1 MELSVTGIS
10 HQSAPVALR
19 ERFAFSAQELP
30 AALRVLGEQ
39 FGAAAILSTC
49 NRTEV
54 YLADGR
60 NAGLAEVV
68 AALAQAKGEAP
79 PEAAPFYHE
88 TGFDAAR
95 RLFRVAAGIESL
107 VVGEHEILGQVR
119 AAFAASTNAGA
130 SNPVLARLFH
140 SAIRAGRRARSETE
154 IGSHG
159 VSISAT
165 AVALSRR
172 TLGDLRRKSVLIV
185 GAGEA
190 ARLAAA
196 ALAQQGAGRLLVTTR
211 TFDRA
216 RDIAA
221 ELGGA
226 AFPFEDLP
234 VVLAEADIV
243 ITSTSAPTHVISR
256 ADVRRAMTNRAS
268 RPLVLVDIA
277 VPRDVEPEAASL
289 EGVRLFDID
298 DLEEAAATNRDARA
312 LEIPAVEA
320 IVAGELARFA
330 AWYEGQQVEPTIA
343 ALRRRAEAIRKA
355 ELDRTI
361 ARLTDLP
368 ETDRARVE
376 AMTKALVKRLLHD
389 PVTRLR
395 AAGAGP
401 EVATARDLFQLDR
414 DED

>member
-1 MELSVTGIS
+1 MQLSVTGIS

-19 ERFAFSAQELP
+19 ERFAFSSEELP
-30 AALRVLGEQ
+30 PALDVLRTR

-60 NAGLAEVV
+60 NAGRDQII
-68 AALAQAKGEAP
+68 AALAHAKGEP
-79 PEAAPFYHE
+79 SPEAAPFYHE
-88 TGFDAAR
+88 TGIDAAR

-119 AAFAASTNAGA
+119 AAFAAATTAGA

-159 VSISAT
+159 VSVSAT

-226 AFPFEDLP
+226 AYPFEDLP
-234 VVLAEADIV
+234 SVLAEADIV
-243 ITSTSAPTHVISR
+243 ITSTSAPTPVISR
-256 ADVRRAMTNRAS
+256 HDLERAMATRPS
-268 RPLVLVDIA
+268 RPLVIVDIA
-277 VPRDVEPEAASL
+277 VPRDVEPDAASL

-298 DLEEAAATNRDARA
+298 DLEEAAAANRDTRA
-312 LEIPAVEA
+312 LEVPAVEA
-320 IVAGELARFA
+320 IVAAELARFST
-330 AWYEGQQVEPTIA
+330 WYEGQQVEPTIA
-343 ALRRRAEAIRKA
+343 ALRRRAEAIRTA
-355 ELDRTI
+355 ELDRTL
-361 ARLTDLP
+361 ARLPGLP
-368 ETDRARVE
+368 QTDRARIE

-395 AAGAGP
+395 AAGTGP
-401 EVATARDLFQLDR
+401 EVASARDLFGLDQ
-414 DED
+414 DEF